1 MAVEILSACLVLAVL
16 VIALLLIRVAILRNN
31 LKLFGEKLKEIEQ
44 QLTPKHLREENN
56 EQKNEQS

>member
-31 LKLFGEKLKEIEQ
+31 LKLFGEKLKEIEK
-44 QLTPKHLREENN
+44 QLTPKHKLEEKLDEQAN
-56 EQKNEQS
+56 E

>member
-1 MAVEILSACLVLAVL
+1 MAVEILSVCLVLAVL

-44 QLTPKHLREENN
+44 QLTPKHKREEKLD
-56 EQKNEQS
+56 EQANG